1 MKEKIQKLKN
11 NKILK
16 IIGNI
21 IYTIIFI
28 IVLFILIIA
37 ILQRTTNNEIT
48 LFGYRIFVVATGS
61 MVPEYE
67 VGDVLVSKEV
77 EPSTIQVGDDIVYKG
92 KEGSFKDKI
101 VTHQVIMIEKEN
113 ENYRIQTKGIANT
126 KADPEITQNE
136 VIGKVIYKM
145 GILSLLQRAMSN
157 NYVFY
162 FVVFVPIVLLT
173 FRQILKSRLDDDE
186 DDEDQEND
194 EDEKDRDKKHKNNDK
209 NSNKEKTNKK
219 S

>member
-21 IYTIIFI
+21 LYAIIFI

-61 MVPEYE
+61 MTPKYE

-77 EPSTIQVGDDIVYKG
+77 DPATIQVGDDIVYKG

-126 KADPEITQNE
+126 KEDPEITQNE

-145 GILSLLQRAMSN
+145 GVLSLLQRAMSN

-173 FRQILKSRLDDDE
+173 FRQILKSRLDDD
-186 DDEDQEND
+186 DE
-194 EDEKDRDKKHKNNDK
+194 EDEEEKDDDKNNDK
-209 NSNKEKTNKK
+209 AKKE
-219 S
+219 

>member
-21 IYTIIFI
+21 LYAIIFI

-77 EPSTIQVGDDIVYKG
+77 DPSTIQVGDDIVYEG
-92 KEGSFKDKI
+92 KEGTFKDKI

-113 ENYRIQTKGIANT
+113 DNYRIQTKGIANT

-145 GILSLLQRAMSN
+145 GVLSLLQRAMSN
-157 NYVFY
+157 NYVF
-162 FVVFVPIVLLT
+162 FFIVFVPIVLLT
-173 FRQILKSRLDDDE
+173 FRQFIKSRLDDD
-186 DDEDQEND
+186 DEDEEQEND
-194 EDEKDRDKKHKNNDK
+194 ENEKDHDKKHKINNK
-209 NSNKEKTNKK
+209 TSNKNKTKK
-219 S
+219 E

>member
-21 IYTIIFI
+21 LYAIIFI

-61 MVPEYE
+61 MTPKYE

-77 EPSTIQVGDDIVYKG
+77 DPATIQVGDDIVYKG

-113 ENYRIQTKGIANT
+113 DNYRIQTKGIANT
-126 KADPEITQNE
+126 KEDPEITQNE

-145 GILSLLQRAMSN
+145 GVLSLLQRAMSN

-173 FRQILKSRLDDDE
+173 FRQFIKSRLDDD
-186 DDEDQEND
+186 DEDEEQEND
-194 EDEKDRDKKHKNNDK
+194 ENEKDHDKKHKINNK
-209 NSNKEKTNKK
+209 TSNKNKTKK
-219 S
+219 E

>member
-21 IYTIIFI
+21 LYPIIFI
-28 IVLFILIIA
+28 IVLSILIIA

-77 EPSTIQVGDDIVYKG
+77 DPSTIQVGDDIVYQG

-145 GILSLLQRAMSN
+145 GLLSWIERAMSN
-157 NYVFY
+157 NYIFY
-162 FVVFVPIVLLT
+162 FIIFVPIVLLT
-173 FRQILKSRLDDDE
+173 FRKIIKSKLDDDDE
-186 DDEDQEND
+186 DEEQEND
-194 EDEKDRDKKHKNNDK
+194 ENEKDHDKKHKINNK
-209 NSNKEKTNKK
+209 TSNKNKTKK
-219 S
+219 E

>member
-61 MVPEYE
+61 MAPEYN

-77 EPSTIQVGDDIVYKG
+77 DPATIQVGDDIVYEG

-145 GILSLLQRAMSN
+145 GLLSLLQRAMSN

-173 FRQILKSRLDDDE
+173 FRQIIRSRLDDD
-186 DDEDQEND
+186 DDEDEEEKGDDKDN
-194 EDEKDRDKKHKNNDK
+194 EDKTKK
-209 NSNKEKTNKK
+209 E
-219 S
+219 

>member
-21 IYTIIFI
+21 LYAIIFI

-61 MVPEYE
+61 MTPKYQ

-77 EPSTIQVGDDIVYKG
+77 DPATIQVGDDIVYKG

-126 KADPEITQNE
+126 KEDPEITQNE

-145 GILSLLQRAMSN
+145 GVLSLLQRAMSN

-173 FRQILKSRLDDDE
+173 FRQILKSRLDDD
-186 DDEDQEND
+186 DE
-194 EDEKDRDKKHKNNDK
+194 EDEEEKDDDKNNDK
-209 NSNKEKTNKK
+209 AKKE
-219 S
+219 

>member
-21 IYTIIFI
+21 LYVIIFI

-77 EPSTIQVGDDIVYKG
+77 DPATIQVGDDIVYQG

-113 ENYRIQTKGIANT
+113 DNYRIQTKGIANT

-145 GILSLLQRAMSN
+145 GVLSLLQRAMSN

-173 FRQILKSRLDDDE
+173 FRQILKSRLDDD
-186 DDEDQEND
+186 DDEDE
-194 EDEKDRDKKHKNNDK
+194 EEKGDDK
-209 NSNKEKTNKK
+209 NSKDNKTKK
-219 S
+219 E

>member
-21 IYTIIFI
+21 LYAIIFI

-61 MVPEYE
+61 MTPKYE

-77 EPSTIQVGDDIVYKG
+77 DPATIQVGDDIVYKG

-126 KADPEITQNE
+126 KEDPEITQNQ

-145 GILSLLQRAMSN
+145 GVLSLLQRAMSN

-173 FRQILKSRLDDDE
+173 FRQILKSRLDDE
-186 DDEDQEND
+186 DDDEED
-194 EDEKDRDKKHKNNDK
+194 EDEKGDDKNNKDDK
-209 NSNKEKTNKK
+209 TKKE
-219 S
+219 

>member
-61 MVPEYE
+61 MTPKYE

-77 EPSTIQVGDDIVYKG
+77 DPATIQVGDDIVYEG

-113 ENYRIQTKGIANT
+113 DNYRIQTKGIANT
-126 KADPEITQNE
+126 KEDPEITQNE

-145 GILSLLQRAMSN
+145 GVLSLLQRAMSN

-173 FRQILKSRLDDDE
+173 FRQVLKSRLDDE
-186 DDEDQEND
+186 DDDEED
-194 EDEKDRDKKHKNNDK
+194 EDEKGDDKNNKDDK
-209 NSNKEKTNKK
+209 TKKE
-219 S
+219 

>member
-21 IYTIIFI
+21 LYAIIFI
-28 IVLFILIIA
+28 IALFILIIA

-77 EPSTIQVGDDIVYKG
+77 DPATIQVGDDIVYKG

-113 ENYRIQTKGIANT
+113 DNYRIQTKGIANT
-126 KADPEITQNE
+126 KEDPEITQNE

-145 GILSLLQRAMSN
+145 GVLSLLQRAMSN

-173 FRQILKSRLDDDE
+173 FRQVLKSRLDDD
-186 DDEDQEND
+186 DE
-194 EDEKDRDKKHKNNDK
+194 EDEEEKGDDKNKNNDK
-209 NSNKEKTNKK
+209 TKKE
-219 S
+219 

>member
-61 MVPEYE
+61 MTPKYE

-77 EPSTIQVGDDIVYKG
+77 DPATIQVGDDIVYEG

-145 GILSLLQRAMSN
+145 GVLSLLQRAMSN

-173 FRQILKSRLDDDE
+173 FRQVLKSRLDDE
-186 DDEDQEND
+186 DDDEED
-194 EDEKDRDKKHKNNDK
+194 EDEKGDDK
-209 NSNKEKTNKK
+209 NSKEDKTKK
-219 S
+219 E

>member
-77 EPSTIQVGDDIVYKG
+77 DPATIQVGDDIVYEG

-145 GILSLLQRAMSN
+145 GVLSLLQRAMSN

-173 FRQILKSRLDDDE
+173 FRQVLKSRLDDE
-186 DDEDQEND
+186 DDDEED
-194 EDEKDRDKKHKNNDK
+194 EDEKGDDKNNKDDK
-209 NSNKEKTNKK
+209 TKKE
-219 S
+219 

>member
-61 MVPEYE
+61 MAPEYN

-77 EPSTIQVGDDIVYKG
+77 DSATIQVGDDIVYEG

-101 VTHQVIMIEKEN
+101 VTHRVIMIEKEN

-145 GILSLLQRAMSN
+145 ELLSLLQRAMSN

-173 FRQILKSRLDDDE
+173 FRQIIRSRLDDD
-186 DDEDQEND
+186 DDEDEEEKGDDKDN
-194 EDEKDRDKKHKNNDK
+194 EDKTKK
-209 NSNKEKTNKK
+209 E
-219 S
+219 

>member
-1 MKEKIQKLKN
+1 MKEKIQNLKN

-21 IYTIIFI
+21 LYAIIFI

-77 EPSTIQVGDDIVYKG
+77 DPATIQVGDDIVYEG
-92 KEGSFKDKI
+92 KEGTFKDKI

-113 ENYRIQTKGIANT
+113 DNYRIQTKGIANT

-145 GILSLLQRAMSN
+145 GVLSLLQRAMSN
-157 NYVFY
+157 NYVF
-162 FVVFVPIVLLT
+162 FFIVFVPIVLLT
-173 FRQILKSRLDDDE
+173 FRQFIKSRLDDD
-186 DDEDQEND
+186 DEDEEQEND
-194 EDEKDRDKKHKNNDK
+194 ENEKDHDKKHKINNK
-209 NSNKEKTNKK
+209 TSNKNKTKK
-219 S
+219 E

>member
-61 MVPEYE
+61 MTPKYE

-77 EPSTIQVGDDIVYKG
+77 DPATIQVGDDIVYEG

-145 GILSLLQRAMSN
+145 GVLSLLQRAMSN

-173 FRQILKSRLDDDE
+173 FRQVLKSRLDDE
-186 DDEDQEND
+186 DDDEED
-194 EDEKDRDKKHKNNDK
+194 EDEKGDDKNNRDDK
-209 NSNKEKTNKK
+209 TKKE
-219 S
+219 

>member
-61 MVPEYE
+61 MAPEYN

-77 EPSTIQVGDDIVYKG
+77 DPATIQVGDDIVYKG

-145 GILSLLQRAMSN
+145 GVLSLLQRAMSN

-173 FRQILKSRLDDDE
+173 FRQVLKSRLDDE
-186 DDEDQEND
+186 DDDEED
-194 EDEKDRDKKHKNNDK
+194 EDEKGDDKNNKDDK
-209 NSNKEKTNKK
+209 TKKE
-219 S
+219 